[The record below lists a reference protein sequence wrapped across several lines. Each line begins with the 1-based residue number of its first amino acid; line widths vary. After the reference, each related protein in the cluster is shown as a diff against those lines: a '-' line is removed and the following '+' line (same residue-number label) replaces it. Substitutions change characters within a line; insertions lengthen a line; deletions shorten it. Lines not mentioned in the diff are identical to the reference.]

1 MYNDYPAAAKANA
14 KKAIDWK
21 EKYGRGEVKGGTAV
35 GWARAHQLASGEN
48 LSADTVGRMS
58 SFNRHRKNSKI
69 SPEFKDEPWK
79 DNGYIA
85 WLIWGG
91 DEGVDW
97 AMDKMKQIKNEG
109 KSVMK
114 RIKLFEEFVAEKI
127 KAAEAHDTMNGVQ
140 TIIDGKREVAFIST
154 MNNPLYAPNNKYE
167 IEAMDYGVSKGLKSI
182 EVKNKKD
189 GKAWVLYK
197 TDKKLAQKLADY
209 ASEHEGYLSDSTPEE
224 ARYVGNLLGYDKNDI
239 EDFVKRVYK
248 K

>member
-1 MYNDYPAAAKANA
+1 MNIFESEETYNDYPAAAKANA

-21 EKYGRGEVKGGTAV
+21 EKYGRDEVKGGTAV

-91 DEGVDW
+91 DEGVNW

-109 KSVMK
+109 KSHIK
-114 RIKLFEEFVAEKI
+114 RVKLFEEFLLEKEE
-127 KAAEAHDTMNGVQ
+127 KSTSREKLENAAVN
-140 TIIDGKREVAFIST
+140 
-154 MNNPLYAPNNKYE
+154 
-167 IEAMDYGVSKGLKSI
+167 KGLDKKSKESGVPI
-182 EVKNKKD
+182 GILRAVMRRGMGAWNSSHYEGMSQEAWGYARVGAFLEKGAGTW
-189 GKAWVLYK
+189 GKADADLAKEVRDGGH
-197 TDKKLAQKLADY
+197 DKKL
-209 ASEHEGYLSDSTPEE
+209 P
-224 ARYVGNLLGYDKNDI
+224 
-239 EDFVKRVYK
+239 YK
-248 K
+248 AKD